1 MILHRT
7 HNSVLIISIDQPP
20 SCFAENRGYGT
31 AAERQAAAALN
42 QNSATQAALMKK
54 RTYEQANGLD
64 GERNPAAL
72 TYANLQD
79 RYFNGGI
86 IILL

>member
-1 MILHRT
+1 MTFSLLL
-7 HNSVLIISIDQPP
+7 S
-20 SCFAENRGYGT
+20 ENRGYGT

-42 QNSATQAALMKK
+42 QQHSATQAALMKK

-64 GERNPAAL
+64 GERPPHS
-72 TYANLQD
+72 YANLQD

-86 IILL
+86 IILFKQETAA